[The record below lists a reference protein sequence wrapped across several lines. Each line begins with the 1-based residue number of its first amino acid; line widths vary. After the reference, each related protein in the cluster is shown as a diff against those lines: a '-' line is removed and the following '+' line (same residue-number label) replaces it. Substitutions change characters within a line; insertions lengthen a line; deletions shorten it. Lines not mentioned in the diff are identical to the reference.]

1 MKTRRSVLVAVCGA
15 AAAMLLAVVGCAAAG
30 LLLTGDDLNDH

>member
-1 MKTRRSVLVAVCGA
+1 VLVAVCGA